1 MEILVIGAGV
11 GGLAVARGLLSAGHR
26 VRVYE
31 QAPVRPTG
39 GAAMTIFSNG
49 TAVLND
55 LGVSLDGVGARID
68 RLDAL
73 TADGRLRTSMNLAH
87 AADRYGFMTK
97 TISRR
102 RLLERLA
109 DGLPDDLIRYGTGCR
124 SVTQDRSQVTATF
137 SEGPPARG
145 DLLIGADGHHSV
157 VRRCLWGDGAVQ
169 PASFGT
175 WQGLSPIGID
185 LTRSHRSLMITGREG
200 ACGLMPAGES
210 LLQWWFDVRW
220 SPTDRRPAAPL
231 AELRRRFGRWASPVP
246 EVLAAASEDDLAFF
260 GHHWNK
266 VRPVWGEGRITL
278 IGDAAHTMPPT
289 LGQGANQTL
298 EDAWV
303 LGRELAHGGDDPA
316 VRLHAYEQARYPRIS
331 LVSRLARRNPANW
344 RIPPLLGRLL
354 PETSQ
359 TTMLAR
365 YSNRLNAPAGAGS
378 QGTDDSEHE
387 RGDFRHA

>member
-1 MEILVIGAGV
+1 MDIIVIGAGV
-11 GGLAVARGLLSAGHR
+11 GGLAIARGLLAAGHR

-31 QAPVRPTG
+31 RAPALGTG
-39 GAAMTIFSNG
+39 GAALTIFSNG

-73 TADGRLRTSMNLAH
+73 TADGRVRTSMNIAH
-87 AADRYGFMTK
+87 AADRYGFPAV

-109 DGLPDDLIRYGTGCR
+109 DGLPGDLVRYGTGCQR
-124 SVTQDRSQVTATF
+124 VTQDHGQVMAAF
-137 SEGPPARG
+137 SDGSAASG
-145 DLLIGADGHHSV
+145 DLLIGVDGRHSA
-157 VRRCLWGDGAVQ
+157 VRQCLWGDGAVR
-169 PASFGT
+169 PAAFGT
-175 WQGLSPIGID
+175 WQGLSPIDID

-200 ACGLMPAGES
+200 ACGLMPAGEG

-220 SPTDRRPAAPL
+220 SPADRRPAEPL
-231 AELRRRFGRWASPVP
+231 TELRRRFGQWGAPVP
-246 EVLAAASEDDLAFF
+246 EVLAAASGDSLDFF

-266 VRPVWGEGRITL
+266 VRRVWGEGRITL
-278 IGDAAHTMPPT
+278 AGDAAHTMPPT

-303 LGRELAHGGDDPA
+303 LGRVLAEDGDDPA
-316 VRLHAYEQARYPRIS
+316 ARLRAYEKARYPYVS
-331 LVSRLARRNPANW
+331 LVSRLAKRNPANW
-344 RIPPLLGRLL
+344 RIPPLLGRLF

-359 TTMLAR
+359 TAMLAR
-365 YSNRLNAPAGAGS
+365 YSNRLAAPGAHS
-378 QGTDDSEHE
+378 
-387 RGDFRHA
+387 R